1 MNGLTKKRPVLYFY
15 LSFQHGKANGTK
27 TITSRFFRVE
37 RDKNHSMMH
46 PPPLKNKKNPQQKK
60 INFSQFQANITEETV
75 KHLLCFKSLI
85 IGRVCKSF
93 QIRLLPMHDI
103 SLISTTTKYHVLSS

>member
-1 MNGLTKKRPVLYFY
+1 MHFPKNTKK
-15 LSFQHGKANGTK
+15 K
-27 TITSRFFRVE
+27 T
-37 RDKNHSMMH
+37 
-46 PPPLKNKKNPQQKK
+46 QQKK
-60 INFSQFQANITEETV
+60 INFSQFQANMVFRELTV

-93 QIRLLPMHDI
+93 QIHLLSIHDI